1 MSEGLSKR
9 TIRRKKRQFGIEI
22 AIQTFEARGIKYKLC
37 CEENG
42 HFHVWDKNGKLYQY
56 LASTDRIM
64 SHKESGLAML
74 ILLLN
79 RAKTTKK

>member
-42 HFHVWDKNGKLYQY
+42 HFHVWDKNGKLYQ
-56 LASTDRIM
+56 
-64 SHKESGLAML
+64 
-74 ILLLN
+74 
-79 RAKTTKK
+79 